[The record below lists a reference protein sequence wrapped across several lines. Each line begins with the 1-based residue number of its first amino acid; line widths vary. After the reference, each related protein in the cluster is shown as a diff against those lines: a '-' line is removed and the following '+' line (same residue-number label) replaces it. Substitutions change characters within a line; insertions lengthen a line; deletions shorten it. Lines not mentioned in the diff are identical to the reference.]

1 MGTVSGE
8 GHMVQSAHVSS
19 SIVNG
24 VPVAVLTTEKVGEY
38 ECHAI
43 EVDLLKLGAECRCRF
58 AVDFSQVK
66 LLSSVG
72 IGLLIKL
79 NKVAAQA
86 KPGGKVVFFAM
97 DPQIFKL
104 LQMTRLDKGL
114 TIVKDRDAAVKMLQG

>member
-1 MGTVSGE
+1 
-8 GHMVQSAHVSS
+8 MVHSSHVSS
-19 SIVNG
+19 SLVNG

-43 EVDLLKLGAECRCRF
+43 EVDLTKLGAEHRQRY

-72 IGLLIKL
+72 IGLLLKL
-79 NKVAAQA
+79 NKLAAQH
-86 KPGGKVVFFAM
+86 KPPGKVVFYSM

-114 TIVKDRDAAVKMLQG
+114 AIAKDRDAAVKVLQELK

>member
-1 MGTVSGE
+1 MI
-8 GHMVQSAHVSS
+8 QSAHISS

-24 VPVAVLTTEKVGEY
+24 VPVAVLTTEKVGDY
-38 ECHAI
+38 ESHTI
-43 EVDLLKLGAECRCRF
+43 EVDLLKLASECRHRY

-72 IGLLIKL
+72 IGLMLKL
-79 NKVAAQA
+79 NKLALTN
-86 KPGGKVVFFAM
+86 KGKIIFFAI

-114 TIVKDRDAAVKMLQG
+114 SIAADRDSAVKALQ

>member
-1 MGTVSGE
+1 MI
-8 GHMVQSAHVSS
+8 QSAHITS

-24 VPVAVLTTEKVGEY
+24 VPIVVLTTEKIGDY

-43 EVDLLKLGAECRCRF
+43 EVDLTKLGGECRWRF
-58 AVDFSQVK
+58 AVDFGQVK

-72 IGLLIKL
+72 IGLLLKL
-79 NKVAAQA
+79 NKLASLN
-86 KPGGKVVFFAM
+86 KPQGKIVYYNM

-114 TIVKDRDAAVKMLQG
+114 AIVKDRDAAVKALQ